1 MILEVGKAGKVRFVR
16 GIKKTNIFE
25 IGEYGMVV
33 EREKNT
39 IYLYATN
46 NRCSQIYAVATLGD
60 NSLMKGKSFL
70 MVGAYA
76 KDILVLDA
84 GELQVVVDY
93 GKQKIAVNQPQ
104 ISVVGKGPWGP
115 DARMEWEPWF
125 GVMFG
130 DKVDPALM
138 PKQQEEEAVE
148 TPAPVE
154 EELPADVFEAFWNWF
169 AGYEEELVDK
179 TLEGGDAAETAATRI
194 RLRLRGVFS
203 YEKLENIEFS
213 LGGDGDKNEL
223 TVYHFNQERMKQDAL
238 TLGEAMPAELAQRWN
253 YRTEA

>member
-1 MILEVGKAGKVRFVR
+1 MILEVGKGGKVRFVR

-46 NRCSQIYAVATLGD
+46 SRCSQIYAVATLGD
-60 NSLMKGKSFL
+60 NSLMKGKQFL

-130 DKVDPALM
+130 AKVDPALM
-138 PKQQEEEAVE
+138 PKQEQEEGEEIPEPVVEA
-148 TPAPVE
+148 
-154 EELPADVFEAFWNWF
+154 LPGDVFEGFWKWF
-169 AGYEEELVDK
+169 AESEEDLVDK
-179 TLEGGDAAETAATRI
+179 ILEGGDSAETAEARI
-194 RLRLRGVFS
+194 RLRLAGVFS

-213 LGGDGDKNEL
+213 LGGDGEKNEL
-223 TVYHFNQERMKQDAL
+223 TVYHLNQARMREDAEA
-238 TLGEAMPAELAQRWN
+238 LGAAMPGDIAQRWN